1 MLKILQHLISGW
13 FLLQNPSKLDSN
25 AAAAK
30 SLYSLSSVPAN
41 MNAWRRL
48 ISKLSLVEAKKQM
61 IFIITNSSS
70 GDCTIQSAPKKKHIV
85 SHKPFSP
92 QLYTIVLNHRF
103 LSAMWRIDTSP
114 SPNGL
119 WSWSD
124 HRTFF
129 RKVPAAC
136 EFHGIWNSYLP
147 PILKCRKRTKV
158 IILGYNLAWLFTNRN
173 WEC

>member
-1 MLKILQHLISGW
+1 MLPL
-13 FLLQNPSKLDSN
+13 PSRYTRWAVCQPTWTHDD
-25 AAAAK
+25 
-30 SLYSLSSVPAN
+30 
-41 MNAWRRL
+41 AWYPNFPWSRL
-48 ISKLSLVEAKKQM
+48 KKQM
-61 IFIITNSSS
+61 IFVINNSSS
-70 GDCTIQSAPKKKHIV
+70 GDSTIQSAPKKKHSV

-92 QLYTIVLNHRF
+92 QLYTVVLNHRF
-103 LSAMWRIDTSP
+103 VSAMWQIDTSP

-147 PILKCRKRTKV
+147 PTLKCRKRTKNLWLFV
-158 IILGYNLAWLFTNRN
+158 GYNDSIWLDYSPTSKMIGN
-173 WEC
+173 WKMLGI